1 MGFGAEQGYNVQAG
15 HLLPVMSG
23 GALADWQV
31 ANSSLQTVNTD
42 ALLNLATSTSYS
54 AVVPIVVPAGCTRM
68 WLRGAVD
75 DAATTFTTDPIVKI
89 VGADGNGVPERLDT
103 SDCDAAGVTI
113 DFQISSAVFTDGTD
127 LWTDVYGGSSGYDLK
142 GNRKVY
148 VLVSTAASVTDGASQ
163 VTCRA
168 YVKFGN

>member
-1 MGFGAEQGYNVQAG
+1 MSFGDEKGYNIQVG
-15 HLLPVMSG
+15 HAQPVASG
-23 GALADWQV
+23 AALADWME
-31 ANSSLQTVNTD
+31 ANGSLQTVNTN
-42 ALLNLATSTSYS
+42 ALLNLATGS
-54 AVVPIVVPAGCTRM
+54 AYTYVYPINVPSGCTRM

-89 VGADGNGVPERLDT
+89 VGADANGVPERLDS

-113 DFQISSAVFTDGTD
+113 DFQASTAVFTDGTD
-127 LWTDVYGGSSGYDLK
+127 LWTDVYGGASGFDLK

-148 VLVSTAASVTDGASQ
+148 VLVSTAAVITDGASN
-163 VTCRA
+163 VTARA